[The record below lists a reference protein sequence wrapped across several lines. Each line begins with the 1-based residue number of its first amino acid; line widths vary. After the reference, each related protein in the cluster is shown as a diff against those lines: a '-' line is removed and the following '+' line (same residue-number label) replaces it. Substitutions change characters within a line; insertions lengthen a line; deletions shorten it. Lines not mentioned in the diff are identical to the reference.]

1 MQQKFLLFITI
12 LIISLPP
19 VASQYTGEYTLSP
32 YYDVYALIYLPES
45 VFPGETITVEVEV
58 INTGTKTLE
67 FPTIYLHFPGLEKI
81 RDYSAKTLDAFLLPG
96 ESKTVYFEINI
107 MDSVSIGDYTIWV
120 TVEQCEELGFCGAG
134 TWTKSFYTTLTVTSP
149 PMGTISVSST
159 PPEADVY
166 LDGVYRG
173 TTPLIISDVST
184 GYHTIK
190 ITKAGYQDYL
200 IEIYV
205 KADDITYVT
214 ASLESN
220 KGMLEIISEPFGAS
234 IYLDDV
240 YKGKTPLVIDV
251 SPGRHTLKLAKSGYD
266 EIKKEIYVEQGE
278 SKRIELT
285 LIKSARTKFM
295 ELKPELENRI
305 TSAQELLINLY
316 DLVSAGKNIGADV
329 SEAEKKINSAAQL
342 LKEANE
348 SYSAAIQK
356 LNQGDVA
363 AALSSANEA
372 YTKGS
377 SGLAMLEESE
387 PILNSA
393 IKKKLEEKLAST
405 ESLVNTAKSVGL
417 AFGAEEKLDQAKSE
431 IEKFDE
437 AFASGDLS
445 KADEYVLNAN
455 KLLSE
460 IKTRIYASF
469 GGVAALVGILTV
481 GVVKVRGRLPRRQP
495 EVEVEAT
502 QKAARAEE
510 IRKPEYNPSAKAIAV
525 KNLIK
530 RYKNATILEN
540 VSFEIEQGKLVA
552 IVGPSGAGKS
562 TLIEAVAGRLT
573 PDEGEIHILGMDAR
587 RERMEINRLVG
598 FVPQHPE
605 LYMDQKVWQNMMNS
619 AIKWEVKNAEAK
631 AEEILKQL
639 GIYERKD
646 VPAKNLSGGQLKRL
660 SLAMELIREPPILV
674 LDEPTTGL
682 DPTSRDQIITAL
694 SKMVFNHGKTCI
706 FTTHFMDEAEHC
718 DEVIIVGDKG
728 IIAKG
733 SPSELA
739 RRMPGMGRI
748 VEVALEE
755 VKEELVGKL
764 KEERGIHTVIRE
776 GRVLKIIMD
785 SPDAVEVSQKIK
797 SLGGVIEEARVTKA
811 GMKEV
816 FVHYTGMLPE
826 EAK

>member
-1 MQQKFLLFITI
+1 MKKSWFLFVVY
-12 LIISLPP
+12 ISMF
-19 VASQYTGEYTLSP
+19 YTLS
-32 YYDVYALIYLPES
+32 YVILVHADTDDTIVVLPQPS
-45 VFPGETITVEVEV
+45 HGI
-58 INTGTKTLE
+58 GTCDACHEAPTLE
-67 FPTIYLHFPGLEKI
+67 DMRSGLHKQAFEKQPSI
-81 RDYSAKTLDAFLLPG
+81 HKPLCSQCHNIEVDCSTCHAIPLVVEDIISSSPSTQL
-96 ESKTVYFEINI
+96 ESKTAYL
-107 MDSVSIGDYTIWV
+107 SISSSPS
-120 TVEQCEELGFCGAG
+120 GA
-134 TWTKSFYTTLTVTSP
+134 
-149 PMGTISVSST
+149 M
-159 PPEADVY
+159 VY
-166 LDGVYRG
+166 LDGQYRG
-173 TTPLIISDVST
+173 TTPIVINIPPG
-184 GYHTIK
+184 GYK
-190 ITKAGYQDYL
+190 ITLKKSGYQDI
-200 IEIYV
+200 IE
-205 KADDITYVT
+205 DILVYEGKNTKSYILKKEE
-214 ASLESN
+214 SLES
-220 KGMLEIISEPFGAS
+220 KISEIKSIAEDRIISTQ
-234 IYLDDV
+234 
-240 YKGKTPLVIDV
+240 K
-251 SPGRHTLKLAKSGYD
+251 
-266 EIKKEIYVEQGE
+266 
-278 SKRIELT
+278 
-285 LIKSARTKFM
+285 
-295 ELKPELENRI
+295 
-305 TSAQELLINLY
+305 LLIDLQNLIY
-316 DLVSAGKNIGADV
+316 AGKNIGADV

-417 AFGAEEKLDQAKSE
+417 AFGAEEKLDQAKGE

-445 KADEYVLNAN
+445 KADEYVLNAD

-460 IKTRIYASF
+460 INTRIYASF
-469 GGVAALVGILTV
+469 GGVAALVGILAV

-495 EVEVEAT
+495 EMEVEAT
-502 QKAARAEE
+502 QKAARVEE
-510 IRKPEYNPSAKAIAV
+510 IIKPEYNPSAKAIAV
-525 KNLIK
+525 KNLVK

-540 VSFEIEQGKLVA
+540 VSFEIDQGKLIA

-646 VPAKNLSGGQLKRL
+646 VQAKNLSGGQLKRL

-748 VEVALEE
+748 VEITLEE

-764 KEERGIHTVIRE
+764 KGERGIHTVIRE